1 MSSSSLNYLI
11 LTVAQRLNVSYT
23 ELKNIL
29 EAEYTTEE
37 QEEQK
42 KLQVIILKLFL
53 CLNEEIQ
60 KHDHTLGNKNQYAR
74 MLFCSKSECHFL
86 SKFENVMQS
95 LNMFATENLSEQHVL
110 LKQPD
115 YSSGQIDMF
124 AELDAIKLQHPM
136 TIT

>member
-42 KLQVIILKLFL
+42 KTPGYHLKALP
-53 CLNEEIQ
+53 
-60 KHDHTLGNKNQYAR
+60 
-74 MLFCSKSECHFL
+74 L
-86 SKFENVMQS
+86 SKRRN
-95 LNMFATENLSEQHVL
+95 SE
-110 LKQPD
+110 
-115 YSSGQIDMF
+115 
-124 AELDAIKLQHPM
+124 
-136 TIT
+136 T